1 MAEARTRAALLMAL
15 LLCSAGVH
23 AEPDEEALGK
33 SQAYPVGAPPTWYTT
48 PYRVGSWSALD
59 RVGVPVRAVARG
71 ADVMALP
78 EAAAPP
84 AIRYRWRNIGY
95 TLDDYL
101 ERRRVTGLLILKN
114 GQVVAERYRYART
127 PDARFLSF
135 SMAKSVTS
143 LLVGIALDKGLIAS
157 LDDPASRYV
166 KDLEGSAYGATTVR
180 QLLRMSS
187 GIHFTERYDGNDD
200 VAKLSRA
207 ITGASGPRPLA
218 LLRTFNERAAPAG
231 EKFAYATAET
241 EVLGR
246 VLTGAT
252 GKTMADLTS
261 EWLWKPMGAERDAFW
276 RVGADGQEQA
286 GGGFNATLRDWG
298 RLGLLLAQDGQR
310 DGRAI
315 VPRVY
320 LLEATDATRRP
331 PAFGPRRATP
341 FFGYGYQ
348 FWLYPLK
355 TRTFALQG
363 IHGQTIYVQPASGI
377 VMVQTAVFDQ
387 ASGRTDPEPHAERDA
402 LWRGVLATLGGS
414 LD

>member
-1 MAEARTRAALLMAL
+1 MQPRDGRCTTSAPLWPLAL

-23 AEPDEEALGK
+23 AEPDEDALGK
-33 SQAYPVGAPPTWYTT
+33 SQGYPVGGPPTWYTT
-48 PYRVGSWSALD
+48 PYRVGSWSATGPASAC
-59 RVGVPVRAVARG
+59 RCAPWRAG
-71 ADVMALP
+71 TDVMPLP
-78 EAAAPP
+78 DAAAPP

-114 GQVVAERYRYART
+114 GEIVAERYRYART
-127 PDARFLSF
+127 PEARFLSF

-157 LDDPASRYV
+157 LDDPAARYV

-187 GIHFTERYDGNDD
+187 GIRFTERYDGNDD
-200 VAKLSRA
+200 VARLSRA
-207 ITGASGPRPLA
+207 IAGSQRPAPAGAA
-218 LLRTFNERAAPAG
+218 AHLRRACIAPAG

-252 GKTMADLTS
+252 GKTMAELTS

-298 RLGLLLAQDGQR
+298 RLGVLLANDGQVAR
-310 DGRAI
+310 PRHRAARL
-315 VPRVY
+315 P
-320 LLEATDATRRP
+320 ARRHR
-331 PAFGPRRATP
+331 RRAPARRLRAARAPRPSSATATSS
-341 FFGYGYQ
+341 GC
-348 FWLYPLK
+348 
-355 TRTFALQG
+355 TR
-363 IHGQTIYVQPASGI
+363 
-377 VMVQTAVFDQ
+377 
-387 ASGRTDPEPHAERDA
+387 
-402 LWRGVLATLGGS
+402 
-414 LD
+414 

>member
-1 MAEARTRAALLMAL
+1 MDEARTRAALLLAL

-101 ERRRVTGLLILKN
+101 ERHRVTGLLILKN

-252 GKTMADLTS
+252 GKAMAELTS

-298 RLGLLLAQDGQR
+298 RLGLLLAQDGHR
-310 DGRAI
+310 DGRTI
-315 VPRVY
+315 VPREY
-320 LLEATDATRRP
+320 LLEATDATRQP
-331 PAFGPRRATP
+331 PAFAPRRATP

-387 ASGRTDPEPHAERDA
+387 ASGRTEPEPHAERDA

>member
-1 MAEARTRAALLMAL
+1 MDEARTRAALLLAL

-78 EAAAPP
+78 DAAAPP

-252 GKTMADLTS
+252 GKAMAELTS

-298 RLGLLLAQDGQR
+298 RLGLLLAQDGHR
-310 DGRAI
+310 DGRTI
-315 VPRVY
+315 VPREY
-320 LLEATDATRRP
+320 LLEATDATRQP
-331 PAFGPRRATP
+331 PGFWPAPRH
-341 FFGYGYQ
+341 
-348 FWLYPLK
+348 PLL
-355 TRTFALQG
+355 RLRL
-363 IHGQTIYVQPASGI
+363 P
-377 VMVQTAVFDQ
+377 
-387 ASGRTDPEPHAERDA
+387 
-402 LWRGVLATLGGS
+402 VLAVPAEDPHLRAAGHPRPDDLRAACQRHRHGADGG
-414 LD
+414 L

>member
-1 MAEARTRAALLMAL
+1 MDEARTRAALLLAL

-23 AEPDEEALGK
+23 AEPDEDALGK

-207 ITGASGPRPLA
+207 ITGASGPRPVA
-218 LLRTFNERAAPAG
+218 LLRSFDERLAPAG

-252 GKTMADLTS
+252 GKTMAELTS

-310 DGRAI
+310 DGRTI
-315 VPRVY
+315 VPREY
-320 LLEATDATRRP
+320 LLEATDAARQP

-363 IHGQTIYVQPASGI
+363 IHGQTIYVQPSSGI

-387 ASGRTDPEPHAERDA
+387 ASGRTEPEPHAERDA

>member
-1 MAEARTRAALLMAL
+1 
-15 LLCSAGVH
+15 
-23 AEPDEEALGK
+23 
-33 SQAYPVGAPPTWYTT
+33 
-48 PYRVGSWSALD
+48 
-59 RVGVPVRAVARG
+59 
-71 ADVMALP
+71 
-78 EAAAPP
+78 
-84 AIRYRWRNIGY
+84 
-95 TLDDYL
+95 
-101 ERRRVTGLLILKN
+101 
-114 GQVVAERYRYART
+114 VAERYRYART

-252 GKTMADLTS
+252 GKHDGRTHQRMALETDGGRARRLLARGRRRAGAGRWRLQRHAARLGSPGPAAGPGRARGRPQPSCHASTCLRPRTPRASPQPLPAPRHPLLRLRLPVLAVPPEDPHLRAAGHPRPDDLR
-261 EWLWKPMGAERDAFW
+261 AARQ
-276 RVGADGQEQA
+276 RHRHGAD
-286 GGGFNATLRDWG
+286 R
-298 RLGLLLAQDGQR
+298 RL
-310 DGRAI
+310 
-315 VPRVY
+315 
-320 LLEATDATRRP
+320 
-331 PAFGPRRATP
+331 
-341 FFGYGYQ
+341 
-348 FWLYPLK
+348 
-355 TRTFALQG
+355 
-363 IHGQTIYVQPASGI
+363 
-377 VMVQTAVFDQ
+377 
-387 ASGRTDPEPHAERDA
+387 
-402 LWRGVLATLGGS
+402 
-414 LD
+414 

>member
-1 MAEARTRAALLMAL
+1 MDEARTRAALLLAQ
-15 LLCSAGVH
+15 LLCSAGVK
-23 AEPDEEALGK
+23 AEPDEDALGK

-241 EVLGR
+241 
-246 VLTGAT
+246 
-252 GKTMADLTS
+252 
-261 EWLWKPMGAERDAFW
+261 
-276 RVGADGQEQA
+276 
-286 GGGFNATLRDWG
+286 
-298 RLGLLLAQDGQR
+298 
-310 DGRAI
+310 
-315 VPRVY
+315 
-320 LLEATDATRRP
+320 
-331 PAFGPRRATP
+331 
-341 FFGYGYQ
+341 
-348 FWLYPLK
+348 
-355 TRTFALQG
+355 
-363 IHGQTIYVQPASGI
+363 
-377 VMVQTAVFDQ
+377 
-387 ASGRTDPEPHAERDA
+387 
-402 LWRGVLATLGGS
+402 
-414 LD
+414 

>member
-1 MAEARTRAALLMAL
+1 MPEERTRAALLLAL

-23 AEPDEEALGK
+23 AEPDEDALGK

-187 GIHFTERYDGNDD
+187 GIRFTERYDGNDD

-207 ITGASGPRPLA
+207 ITDASGPRPVA
-218 LLRTFNERAAPAG
+218 LLRSFDERLAPAG

-252 GKTMADLTS
+252 GKTMAELTS

-298 RLGLLLAQDGQR
+298 RLGLLLAQDGQQ

-315 VPRVY
+315 VPREY
-320 LLEATDATRRP
+320 LLEATDAARQP

-363 IHGQTIYVQPASGI
+363 IHGQTIYVQPSSGI

-387 ASGRTDPEPHAERDA
+387 ASGRTEPEPHAERDA

-414 LD
+414 LE